1 MLLTPDPPPDPN
13 PGPNPLALPLA
24 LAPALPLALAL
35 ALALT
40 SRRLP
45 SQVGMA
51 SVEAAR
57 DKMLIGVARHTAV
70 VSATDRW
77 LTAVHEAGHAL
88 VAKLTEGANPVQKV
102 TIVPH
107 SMQGGSAGGVTVMR
121 PREGD
126 HVHVQHLSAQLDV
139 CMGGRA
145 AEELF
150 AGRKGVSVG
159 AEMDFREARRLAV
172 CPALTYNHLQPRA
185 TP

>member
-1 MLLTPDPPPDPN
+1 
-13 PGPNPLALPLA
+13 
-24 LAPALPLALAL
+24 
-35 ALALT
+35 
-40 SRRLP
+40 
-45 SQVGMA
+45 
-51 SVEAAR
+51 
-57 DKMLIGVARHTAV
+57 MLIGVARHTAV

-150 AGRKGVSVG
+150 AGREGVSVG

-172 CPALTYNHLQPRA
+172 CPALTYNHLHSPVQPRA
-185 TP
+185 AFTTPSAPYIIPVPPLTGPDALTLLSLIHI

>member
-1 MLLTPDPPPDPN
+1 
-13 PGPNPLALPLA
+13 
-24 LAPALPLALAL
+24 
-35 ALALT
+35 
-40 SRRLP
+40 
-45 SQVGMA
+45 MA

-88 VAKLTEGANPVQKV
+88 VAKLTAGANPVQKV

-107 SMQGGSAGGVTVMR
+107 SMQGGGAGGLTVMR

-150 AGRKGVSVG
+150 AGREGVSVG
-159 AEMDFREARRLAV
+159 AETDFREARRLAV
-172 CPALTYNHLQPRA
+172 
-185 TP
+185 